1 MYVCIQHNN
10 ETHTH
15 TTDHKLVSGHK
26 LCKQLLPEL
35 FLGRSAMKHLKPV
48 WVLAESSTGYFLD
61 LQVYVGK
68 EGSGTEHG
76 LGERVVLDL
85 TEKYRGEAHRI
96 FCDNFFSSPRLF
108 MALHAHLLYAC
119 GTVRQNRLDF
129 PLDLRGITLKVG
141 NSSFVRAALSLLKSG
156 RINGLSISS
165 RHFPSQVQLSQC
177 HVDREMA
184 HASQ

>member
-96 FCDNFFSSPRLF
+96 FVTISS
-108 MALHAHLLYAC
+108 HHLLYAC

-141 NSSFVRAALSLLKSG
+141 NSSFVRAALSLL
-156 RINGLSISS
+156 
-165 RHFPSQVQLSQC
+165 
-177 HVDREMA
+177 
-184 HASQ
+184 

>member
-1 MYVCIQHNN
+1 MYTVNTQ
-10 ETHTH
+10 T
-15 TTDHKLVSGHK
+15 
-26 LCKQLLPEL
+26 LLPEL
-35 FLGRSAMKHLKPV
+35 FLGRSAMKQYIPLKPVKRGFKV

-85 TEKYRGEAHRI
+85 TEKYRGKAHRI

-129 PLDLRGITLKVG
+129 PLDLCGITLTVG
-141 NSSFVRAALSLLKSG
+141 NFQFRQSSSLTAVVWQDK
-156 RINGLSISS
+156 RPVHIIST
-165 RHFPSQVQLSQC
+165 LSQPGTTESVSRRQRDGTRIPVTC
-177 HVDREMA
+177 PSSIA
-184 HASQ
+184 T